1 MQIIDA
7 AKISMGQDLTD
18 LDQMQV
24 KMFSERV
31 QELLEYR
38 ESLQEYLKQR
48 MDAVAPNLAALI
60 GEIVGSKLITHAGGL
75 TNLSKYP
82 ASTI

>member
-1 MQIIDA
+1 
-7 AKISMGQDLTD
+7 
-18 LDQMQV
+18 MQV